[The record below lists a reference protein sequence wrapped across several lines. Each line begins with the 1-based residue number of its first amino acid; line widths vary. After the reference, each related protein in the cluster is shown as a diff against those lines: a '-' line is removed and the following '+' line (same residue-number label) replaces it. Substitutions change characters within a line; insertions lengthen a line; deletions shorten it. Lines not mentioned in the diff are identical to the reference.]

1 MSLRTQRLLSA
12 MKGIEEDL
20 RYHIR
25 PCDGVSEKLSDD
37 SYIEFLEEVID
48 LCMVITRTCDK
59 LIDNYEDKT

>member
-1 MSLRTQRLLSA
+1 